1 MASIQERIRQAI
13 DAHVPAHLRPY
24 FYQMTVKEGA
34 SGKDSPT
41 GAAGPLQFTRGT
53 GKKYGL
59 VGPQGDIR
67 RDVNANIKAGVGLT
81 LDNAAVLRRHLGRD
95 PTYSELALAH
105 QQGADTAGKMLTG
118 KGNAPRENLVV
129 NKVDPNL
136 PPQEAAKQI
145 MNYYGF
151 NKLMP
156 NQGLTLNSDPTA
168 FVDPNAPGA
177 FTAPAQ
183 APAGSIPYMG
193 AFTPPPGKS
202 LMSNPVDVASA
213 AGTTPASFS
222 ERALGVHGQGSKGTP
237 YGNALAGLEDVAKGL
252 SPKSDPRLN
261 DIAPSTAS
269 AVDTRIASQMPLA
282 QSMLTQMIQQMQQ
295 RRGR

>member
-1 MASIQERIRQAI
+1 
-13 DAHVPAHLRPY
+13 
-24 FYQMTVKEGA
+24 MTAKEGA

-67 RDVNANIKAGVGLT
+67 RDVDANIKAGVGLT
-81 LDNAAVLRRHLGRD
+81 LDNAGVLKRYLGRD
-95 PTYSELALAH
+95 PTFSELALAH
-105 QQGADTAGKMLTG
+105 QQGADTAGRMLTG

-151 NKLMP
+151 NKAIPGMTINADPMP
-156 NQGLTLNSDPTA
+156 
-168 FVDPNAPGA
+168 FVNPNAPGA

-183 APAGSIPYMG
+183 APAGSIPYVS
-193 AFTPPPGKS
+193 AFTPPPGRS
-202 LMSNPVDVASA
+202 LMSNPDDVATA
-213 AGTTPASFS
+213 AGTAPASFA
-222 ERALGVHGQGSKGTP
+222 ERAFGAGGQGGKGTP
-237 YGNALAGLEDVAKGL
+237 YGDTLAGLEEVSKGL

-269 AVDTRIASQMPLA
+269 TVDTRIASQMPLA